1 MTVETWL
8 FVTAV
13 VAAMFVA
20 ASLFIF
26 VVDMVLDKFGR
37 GQK

>member
-13 VAAMFVA
+13 VAAMFVV